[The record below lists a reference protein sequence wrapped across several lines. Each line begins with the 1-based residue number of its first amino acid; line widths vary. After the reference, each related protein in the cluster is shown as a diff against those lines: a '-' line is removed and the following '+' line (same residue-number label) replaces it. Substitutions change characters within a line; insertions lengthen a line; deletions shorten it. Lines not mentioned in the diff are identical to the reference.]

1 MLPRVKQYKKTE
13 GIFSSAPV
21 FPMTEDGAA
30 AARVLSLFLPTM
42 EGKTG
47 KDATVSLVD
56 SAFSVKGAYTLSVL
70 PSRVTVTYGDY
81 EGLRNAV
88 ATLASLRTEEGF
100 SCAEITDAPEYPH
113 RSALL
118 DLARGYVEMPIL
130 REHIVR
136 MARLKYNYVHLHL
149 MDAESYAMESE
160 VVPNPG
166 GHRQHTREA
175 FRELCAF
182 ARDLAIEVIPEIEFP
197 THATNL
203 LRACP
208 EIACDIIDRAKAD
221 AIVAVPLANKKFLV
235 SEDGPLGWGV
245 CLGNEKTYALYRR
258 ILEEVASVFPGEYIH
273 IGGDEIS
280 LPVLGLDPHW
290 NNCRLCTARM
300 RERGHADPLALY
312 YDGICR
318 IHEMVKALGKR
329 TIKWNDQWE
338 MAAPPAIPRDIIYE
352 YWKTSN
358 PGFQDLPPEEVEAD
372 MRRLEEAGFTVI
384 NAHIF
389 STYNDQNHY
398 MTAEKMNTWSPA
410 PRGGSRIGG
419 ETCAWELGNLPT
431 YAYLACRLPLA
442 MALMADRLWNRDSVP
457 YDGAYRTAMFSAIL
471 GRSGLGEAPLA
482 PLPDLLIPVPHSNTP
497 PPTVSP
503 EEAPAAL
510 AALSSVDRREVYG
523 SLFLDAYRTYLEGLL
538 EK

>member
-1 MLPRVKQYKKTE
+1 MIPRVKQKRMSS
-13 GIFSSAPV
+13 GIFPGAPV
-21 FPMTEDGAA
+21 FPMSEDGVA
-30 AARVLSLFLPTM
+30 AARILSLFLPAL
-42 EGKTG
+42 ECRIG
-47 KDATVSLVD
+47 DPATVGLTK
-56 SAFSVKGAYTLSVL
+56 ATLAVKGAYGLAVM
-70 PSRVTVTYGDY
+70 PDAITVTYGDF
-81 EGLRNAV
+81 EGLRNAM
-88 ATLASLRTEEGF
+88 ATLAALFTDGAF
-100 SCAEITDAPEYPH
+100 SCCEITDSPAYPH
-113 RSALL
+113 RSAML

-149 MDAESYAMESE
+149 MDAESYAMESA

-166 GHRQHTREA
+166 GHRQHTRKA
-175 FRELCAF
+175 LSALCAF
-182 ARDLAIEVIPEIEFP
+182 ARDLAVEVIPEIEFP
-197 THATNL
+197 AHATNL

-208 EIACDIIDRAKAD
+208 EIACDIIDREKAD
-221 AIVAVPLANKKFLV
+221 AIVAVPLANKRFLV

-245 CLGNEKTYALYRR
+245 CLGNEATYELYRR
-258 ILEEVASVFPGEYIH
+258 ILAEIAEVFPGEYIH

-290 NNCRLCTARM
+290 NNCRLCAARM
-300 RERGHADPLALY
+300 RERGHADLLALY
-312 YDGICR
+312 YDGISR

-338 MAAPPAIPRDIIYE
+338 MAAPPALPRDIIYE

-398 MTAEKMNTWSPA
+398 MTAEKMNTWTPA
-410 PRGGSRIGG
+410 PAGGGRIGG
-419 ETCAWELGNLPT
+419 ETCAWELGNPV
-431 YAYLACRLPLA
+431 YAYLAYRFPLA
-442 MALMADRLWNRDSVP
+442 MALMADRLWNRDTVP
-457 YDGAYRTAMFSAIL
+457 YDGAYRASLFAAVL

-482 PLPDLLIPVPHSNTP
+482 PLPDILAPVPHSTTP
-497 PPTVSP
+497 PPAVCP
-503 EEAPAAL
+503 EAAPAAL
-510 AALSSVDRREVYG
+510 AALFAVNREEVYG
-523 SLFLDAYRTYLEGLL
+523 SLFLEAYRAYLEGLL

>member
-1 MLPRVKQYKKTE
+1 MIPRVKQYKKAE
-13 GIFSSAPV
+13 GSFTSTPV
-21 FPMTEDGAA
+21 FPMTEDGTA
-30 AARVLSLFLPTM
+30 AARVLSLFLPALDCKLADT
-42 EGKTG
+42 
-47 KDATVSLVD
+47 ATVCLSR
-56 SAFSVKGAYTLSVL
+56 AAAAVKGGYGLTVT
-70 PSRVTVTYGDY
+70 PSAITVTYGDL
-81 EGLRNAV
+81 EGLRNAM
-88 ATLASLRTEEGF
+88 ATLAALRTEEGF
-100 SCAEITDAPEYPH
+100 TCADIEDAPAYPH
-113 RSALL
+113 RSAML

-136 MARLKYNYVHLHL
+136 MARLKYNYVHFHL

-160 VVPNPG
+160 VVPNPD

-175 FRELCAF
+175 LRALCTF
-182 ARDLAIEVIPEIEFP
+182 ARELAIEVIPEIEFP

-221 AIVAVPLANKKFLV
+221 AIVAVPLANKRFLV

-258 ILEEVASVFPGEYIH
+258 ILEEIASVFPGEYIH

-300 RERGHADPLALY
+300 RERGHADLLSLY
-312 YDGICR
+312 YEGVCR

-338 MAAPPAIPRDIIYE
+338 MAAPPAIPRDILYE
-352 YWKTSN
+352 YWKTSD
-358 PGFQDLPPEEVEAD
+358 PGFSDLPPEGVEAD
-372 MRRLEEAGFTVI
+372 MRMLEDAGFTVI
-384 NAHIF
+384 NAHCF

-398 MTAEKMNTWSPA
+398 MTAEKMNTWSPS
-410 PRGGSRIGG
+410 PQGGSRLGG

-431 YAYLACRLPLA
+431 YAYLAYRLPLA

-457 YDGAYRTAMFSAIL
+457 YDGAYRAAMLAAIL

-482 PLPDLLIPVPHSNTP
+482 PLPDILPPVPHSTTP
-497 PPTVSP
+497 PPAVCP
-503 EEAPAAL
+503 EAAPAAL

-523 SLFLDAYRTYLEGLL
+523 RLFLDAYRTYLEGLI